1 MGKLF
6 GTDGI
11 RGVANEYPMTP
22 EMALKVGQA
31 VGLQFGGTKGSAV
44 LIGRDTRISGQMIE
58 SALVAGFCSV
68 GVDVMRA
75 GIVPTPGVAYLTSA
89 TGVSAGIVVS
99 ASHNPYYDNGIK
111 LFDSNGFKLSEKI
124 EETLEKHI
132 LDNGALSPS
141 KTNSKIGKVTNLTD
155 HEERYKD
162 HLKHSL
168 PKECRIS
175 DFKVV
180 LDCANGATHR
190 IAPILFTDLGS
201 SVEAFFNNPD
211 GQNINDGCGS
221 QHPHILAEKVKETD
235 ADIGFAFDGDG
246 DRLIAV
252 DEIGQILTGDQ
263 ILAISARHLKNTG
276 RLKNNIVVSTVM
288 SNMGLGE
295 ALKEMGIE
303 NVITGVGDRY
313 VMEEMRKQGAVLGG
327 EESGHTVFLDHQTTG
342 DGMLTALKLLE
353 VM

>member
-31 VGLQFGGTKGSAV
+31 VGLQFGGTKGSTV

-75 GIVPTPGVAYLTSA
+75 GIVPTPGVAYLTNA
-89 TGVSAGIVVS
+89 TGASAGIVVS

-162 HLKHSL
+162 HLKRSL
-168 PKECRIS
+168 SKECRIS

-180 LDCANGATHR
+180 LDCAHGATYR

-201 SVEAFFNNPD
+201 SVETFFDESRRSRTLTTAAVP
-211 GQNINDGCGS
+211 S
-221 QHPHILAEKVKETD
+221 TPHI
-235 ADIGFAFDGDG
+235 
-246 DRLIAV
+246 
-252 DEIGQILTGDQ
+252 
-263 ILAISARHLKNTG
+263 G
-276 RLKNNIVVSTVM
+276 RK
-288 SNMGLGE
+288 GE
-295 ALKEMGIE
+295 GYRC
-303 NVITGVGDRY
+303 RY
-313 VMEEMRKQGAVLGG
+313 RICL
-327 EESGHTVFLDHQTTG
+327 
-342 DGMLTALKLLE
+342 
-353 VM
+353 